1 MPPRKKARGG
11 GNTAVATPTPARDED
26 AMDVDTPTASE
37 TPNTSAVAAPPP
49 PSESAKGWP
58 NDAWTDDQVCSLF
71 KGVVR
76 WKPAGMHK
84 HFRMIAIS
92 EHLRHH
98 AIDPAVHPHTRIPH
112 IWTKLRTFYNL
123 EAIDLREDFFDVQ
136 EDENYEDRFREFTL
150 PPAEF
155 EDLIMERV
163 RADPSDVPTSPPQFD
178 YDDPTTGETAPRKS
192 SARPSPAAAPGAGG
206 AKRRKRA
213 STIASRTRASTVED
227 TDDGSESLSPPPKSA
242 PRGRGQRRGAVGRPR
257 TQRKAAESTEPE
269 EDEDDEDGSDD
280 EDGRTGSGND
290 DEDGSSS
297 EESVAPSKPA
307 RGAGRGRGRGRGR
320 GGRGRGRGRGRG

>member
-1 MPPRKKARGG
+1 MDID
-11 GNTAVATPTPARDED
+11 TPA
-26 AMDVDTPTASE
+26 TSE
-37 TPNTSAVAAPPP
+37 TPNTSAVIGPAPPP
-49 PSESAKGWP
+49 APAREWP

-123 EAIDLREDFFDVQ
+123 DAIDVREDFFDAQ
-136 EDENYEDRFREFTL
+136 EDENYEERFREFTL

-155 EDLIMERV
+155 EDLMMERV
-163 RADPSDVPTSPPQFD
+163 RADPSEAPTSPPQLD
-178 YDDPTTGETAPRKS
+178 PDDPTAGETARPGG
-192 SARPSPAAAPGAGG
+192 SARPSPAAAGG
-206 AKRRKRA
+206 GTKRKKRT
-213 STIASRTRASTVED
+213 STAAFKARASTVED
-227 TDDGSESLSPPPKSA
+227 TDDASESLSPPPKPA
-242 PRGRGQRRGAVGRPR
+242 TRGRGQRRGAVGRPR
-257 TQRKAAESTEPE
+257 AQRKVESTEPE
-269 EDEDDEDGSDD
+269 ENEVDEEEESDD
-280 EDGRTGSGND
+280 EDARTGSGNE
-290 DEDGSSS
+290 DEEESSS
-297 EESVAPSKPA
+297 EESVAPSKPT
-307 RGAGRGRGRGRGR
+307 RGGGRGRGRGR